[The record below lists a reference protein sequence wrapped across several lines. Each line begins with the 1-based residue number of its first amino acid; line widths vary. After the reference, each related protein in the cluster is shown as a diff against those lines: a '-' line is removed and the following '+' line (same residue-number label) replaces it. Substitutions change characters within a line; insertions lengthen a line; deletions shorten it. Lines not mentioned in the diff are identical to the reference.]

1 MAPGSGAGPRWSR
14 LDRRLTRR
22 GLLGS
27 GLALG
32 MAAAL
37 AGCGGDDDDDATATS
52 EPTGAAD
59 AGAEPTATEE
69 AITADDGGAGFPV
82 TITHALGETEIPARP
97 ERIVTTNDTE
107 PLDCLLAMGVKPV
120 LYGFTDGYQLG
131 GLTPWVEEI
140 GVEDVE
146 RYDNLTRE
154 PDVERIAAAR
164 PDLILDT
171 WTPENLYQ
179 QLSGVAPT
187 LVIKAADNTP
197 WQDLQRMVGE
207 ATGYI
212 EESEQAIAETEAVIA
227 EQVERMRDYA
237 GTTVAI
243 AYQFFDELLI
253 NGKDVSIGRQLDQ
266 LGLTVLAPADE
277 EITFLSLEQ
286 WVEVADADII
296 VSPEFFG
303 DDITKQEANEL
314 FLSLEQVQSGRY
326 VVLPNVISQ
335 ATYLES
341 ALSIRW
347 VMSRLADAVIE
358 AIEGRGGVGKRVSSS

>member
-1 MAPGSGAGPRWSR
+1 
-14 LDRRLTRR
+14 
-22 GLLGS
+22 
-27 GLALG
+27 
-32 MAAAL
+32 
-37 AGCGGDDDDDATATS
+37 
-52 EPTGAAD
+52 
-59 AGAEPTATEE
+59 
-69 AITADDGGAGFPV
+69 
-82 TITHALGETEIPARP
+82 
-97 ERIVTTNDTE
+97 
-107 PLDCLLAMGVKPV
+107 
-120 LYGFTDGYQLG
+120 
-131 GLTPWVEEI
+131 
-140 GVEDVE
+140 
-146 RYDNLTRE
+146 
-154 PDVERIAAAR
+154 
-164 PDLILDT
+164 
-171 WTPENLYQ
+171 
-179 QLSGVAPT
+179 
-187 LVIKAADNTP
+187 
-197 WQDLQRMVGE
+197 MVGE